1 MSIMTL
7 TKSQQL
13 LYTIIQKLGGVD
25 DKVKLA
31 KLAYFSDFIHYA
43 FHDKPISEEN
53 NLYQKRD
60 FGPLSVSFNS
70 DLDYLLKSGLIQTP
84 KKYHFSVKNDANI
97 DLNKEEVGT
106 ITYVLN
112 KYSSYPYDVL
122 ADISHKQI
130 PYMSADNGGIID
142 YNTAY
147 NLVDEY
153 PDYVR

>member
-1 MSIMTL
+1 MTL
-7 TKSQQL
+7 TKSQRL
-13 LYTIIQKLGGVD
+13 LYALITLLGEAD

-43 FHDKPISEEN
+43 FHNKPISEAT

-60 FGPLSVSFNS
+60 YGPLAVSFNS
-70 DLDYLLKSGLIQTP
+70 DLKYLVDNGVIES
-84 KKYHFSVKNDANI
+84 KKLYHFKAKKKLDLDLTKDELKTVK
-97 DLNKEEVGT
+97 
-106 ITYVLN
+106 YVLE
-112 KYSSYPYDVL
+112 KYSNYPFNIL

-130 PYMSADNGGIID
+130 PYISADEGGIID

-153 PDYVR
+153 SDYNK